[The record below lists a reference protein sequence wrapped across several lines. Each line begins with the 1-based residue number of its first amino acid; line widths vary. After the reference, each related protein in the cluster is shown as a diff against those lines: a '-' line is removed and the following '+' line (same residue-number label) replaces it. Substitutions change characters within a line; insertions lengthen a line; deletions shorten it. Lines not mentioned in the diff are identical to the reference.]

1 MFNFLILYYFS
12 VQMSFLVSFIGQ
24 LKTIHNLIYI
34 YMYIVIFGHAVCN
47 MSRSHALIYNM
58 DVWIIFIIIYLF
70 FIQIMIMH
78 GIKK

>member
-1 MFNFLILYYFS
+1 
-12 VQMSFLVSFIGQ
+12 MSFLVSFIGQ

-34 YMYIVIFGHAVCN
+34 YMYIVIFGHAVAYAICLD
-47 MSRSHALIYNM
+47 HIIYNM
-58 DVWIIFIIIYLF
+58 AVWIIFIIIYLF